1 MIVNITKN
9 KLKNSSRKEKQIKQ
23 INTRL
28 VEASN
33 CSQEELFL
41 KYQTSQNGF
50 QDEER
55 IEAAREE
62 YGLNKITKKALIMFE
77 SVYLDHFLIFLTS
90 FCLHWQLFLWLL
102 I

>member
-55 IEAAREE
+55 IEAEREE
-62 YGLNKITKKALIMFE
+62 YGLNKITKKGADN
-77 SVYLDHFLIFLTS
+77 V
-90 FCLHWQLFLWLL
+90 
-102 I
+102 